1 MVGGSRGSELQP
13 PKDELEERPMRE
25 DGTDADASSDDDAPT
40 PGRNFTDESLTDAGE
55 GLESGETFD
64 GRRGSSSDEGPGPW
78 DEDEDE
84 GPATFT
90 PDDSIIYDVCE
101 QVLQQAFGVQLH
113 EVALA
118 GAMPAAY
125 ESVSYFL
132 DELSHIIL
140 NSGLSHSGIV
150 INESARAGPGSNN
163 VPIWAAAGNA
173 AGGVGGGSGRGGGH
187 GRKRS
192 NGGQDGADSGDGAG
206 GGKPGGGKRQ
216 KVSPTEYLSTDMHFA
231 CPFRKRNPLRFNV
244 RDSKGCATQSFPDIS
259 LVK

>member
-1 MVGGSRGSELQP
+1 MDV
-13 PKDELEERPMRE
+13 
-25 DGTDADASSDDDAPT
+25 DANSDDDAPT
-40 PGRNFTDESLTDAGE
+40 PGQNFPEESLTDAEE
-55 GLESGETFD
+55 GLEGGETFD
-64 GRRGSSSDEGPGPW
+64 GRRGSSSDEGPGSW

-84 GPATFT
+84 GPAAFT

-140 NSGLSHSGIV
+140 NSGLTHSGIV
-150 INESARAGPGSNN
+150 IHESARGGLGSND
-163 VPIWAAAGNA
+163 VLTWGAAVGGAAGS
-173 AGGVGGGSGRGGGH
+173 VGAGSGRGGGS

-192 NGGQDGADSGDGAG
+192 SRGHDGADSGDGAG
-206 GGKPGGGKRQ
+206 GGSPGGGKRQ
-216 KVSPTEYLSTDMHFA
+216 KVSPTESQSTKMHFA

-244 RDSKGCATQSFPDIS
+244 RDFKGCATQGYPDIS
-259 LVK
+259 QVKYMALTSTSSSWATV